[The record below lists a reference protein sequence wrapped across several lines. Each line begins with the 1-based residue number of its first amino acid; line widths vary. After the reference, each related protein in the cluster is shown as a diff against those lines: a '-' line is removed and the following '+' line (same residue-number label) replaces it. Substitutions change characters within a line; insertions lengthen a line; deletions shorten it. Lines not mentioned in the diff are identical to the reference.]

1 MKVAKSD
8 EMETAMQLQD
18 NFIAL
23 IEYRMVD
30 PVLKVVVQRARF
42 SMEDSA
48 QWYDVEYHPEL
59 RPDRLWQKMPEEEI
73 QRRIK
78 FDMPRRKDDLI
89 PFESENIAKLISFS
103 IHEESIGDHLTLRL
117 RCDEQD
123 FFLMR
128 RIIAAKIPGPLSSQ
142 PDELIDYI
150 VRSMPKWYGIKH
162 TSPLESGDR
171 GGMKRLTFL
180 LDKSF
185 ALHLPSCKAHAFEED
200 GSGNIVFDRRE
211 IV

>member
-1 MKVAKSD
+1 MEVTKSD

-18 NFIAL
+18 NFVAL

-30 PVLKVVVQRARF
+30 PVLQVVVQRARF
-42 SMEDSA
+42 DMDDSA
-48 QWYDVEYHPEL
+48 QWYDVRYDPEL

-78 FDMPRRKDDLI
+78 FEMPRRKDDLI
-89 PFESENIAKLISFS
+89 PFESEKIETLISFS
-103 IHEESIGDHLTLRL
+103 IHAETIKDHLILRL
-117 RCDEQD
+117 RCNDQD
-123 FFLMR
+123 FYLMR
-128 RIIAAKIPGPLSSQ
+128 RLIAAKIPGPLSGQ

-150 VRSMPKWYGIKH
+150 VRSMPKWYGVKNN
-162 TSPLESGDR
+162 SPLVSSDQ
-171 GGMKRLTFL
+171 GGLKRLTFL

-185 ALHLPSCKAHAFEED
+185 ALHLPSCKAHAFEAD
-200 GSGNIVFDRRE
+200 GAGNIVFDRRE